1 MILVTPNFHFSGNC
15 EKAIHLYEKAFETKE
30 EVEHA
35 FNILAED
42 GNILIPLRR
51 TTYSSCVG
59 TLIDKFGIRWG
70 LMTEQT
76 ER

>member
-1 MILVTPNFHFSGNC
+1 MFSDNITLEIKNGNSFFLTVTFD
-15 EKAIHLYEKAFETKE
+15 TKE
-30 EVEHA
+30 EVESA
-35 FNILAED
+35 FNILAEN

-51 TTYSSCVG
+51 TTYSSSVG

-76 ER
+76 EK